1 MFPTKSANISGCAY
15 GNSIQCRSW
24 ALRNHARYSDKT
36 ALSVA
41 VGTARQ
47 PGAWY
52 STVQHVTVLN
62 SPEWPVATVPI

>member
-1 MFPTKSANISGCAY
+1 MP
-15 GNSIQCRSW
+15 
-24 ALRNHARYSDKT
+24 RYSDKT

-41 VGTARQ
+41 DGTARQ